1 MKEIKELIKI
11 IEKDKLYFYCDIF
24 EKIDNHMK
32 NHPDYLEKTKN
43 GHNGYIYSN
52 NPTWGKNNF
61 CFYILNDDN
70 EKIQISYNFNLL
82 GDLKKR
88 EVLKAFRTSVDSEI
102 LNFKKGFIPNVT
114 KCSITGVVLNKNYSV
129 DHHNHDFAIIVE
141 LFLKKY
147 NRTYDD
153 LYKYVSEINTKRYFT
168 NKNLI
173 EYFIKFHN
181 ENTTL
186 RFTSVSA
193 NLKKEREKI

>member
-82 GDLKKR
+82 GNLKKR

-102 LNFKKGFIPNVT
+102 LNFKKEFIPNVT
-114 KCSITGVVLNKNYSV
+114 KCAITGVVLNKTYSV
-129 DHHNHDFAIIVE
+129 DHHNHDFAIVVE

-147 NRTYDD
+147 NKTYDD

-181 ENTTL
+181 QNTTL
-186 RFTSVSA
+186 RFTSISA
-193 NLKKEREKI
+193 NL

>member
-32 NHPDYLEKTKN
+32 KHPGYLEKTKN

-102 LNFKKGFIPNVT
+102 LNFKKEFIPNAT
-114 KCSITGVVLNKNYSV
+114 KCSITGVILNKTYSV

-153 LYKYVSEINTKRYFT
+153 LYKYVREINTKRYFT

-181 ENTTL
+181 QNTTL

-193 NLKKEREKI
+193 NIKKQRENL